1 MSKRYRLSFFFPLLM
16 IGATVAVIL
25 RTVASIF
32 DFDFI
37 YGYYYGSPTFIGSVW
52 VTVIVSVLLFSF
64 ALLPTRHNEPEL
76 PFGTPILYIPSALSG
91 VALAFTAF
99 SAIAK
104 AISLSADLTNSFLV
118 PLDTVALVSGA
129 LALASTVY
137 FALCCLICRG
147 KSDLRAVFGMVTVIF
162 LVFYAVYL
170 YFDTRLAINAHAK
183 SIDQLAY
190 IFLAAFFLFETR
202 ISLGRQSWKLYVGFG
217 FVSALLSAYSSIPTL
232 ITYFVKG
239 KLMSDSLSGAVL
251 TLALLVYVVARLIQS
266 AILNDNERCPTVTAI
281 IEESKARA
289 EAISVHENELM
300 QTIEDSEAARLEDKR
315 IADVAELHELISEN
329 EEEQEKSDVLI
340 PEGSAEEETSQPTA
354 EEITEDRE
362 EI

>member
-1 MSKRYRLSFFFPLLM
+1 MSKRYRLSFFFPLLI

-37 YGYYYGSPTFIGSVW
+37 YGYYYSSPTFIGSVW
-52 VTVIVSVLLFSF
+52 VTVIASVLLFSF

-76 PFGTPILYIPSALSG
+76 PFGTPILYIPCALSG

-104 AISLSADLTNSFLV
+104 ATSLSADVTTSFLV

-162 LVFYAVYL
+162 LV
-170 YFDTRLAINAHAK
+170 FDTRLAINAHAK

-251 TLALLVYVVARLIQS
+251 TLALLVYVVARLIQA
-266 AILNDNERCPTVTAI
+266 AILHDNERCPTVTAV

-300 QTIEDSEAARLEDKR
+300 QTIEVSEAARLEDKR
-315 IADVAELHELISEN
+315 IAEVAELHELISEN
-329 EEEQEKSDVLI
+329 EEEHEKSDVLI
-340 PEGSAEEETSQPTA
+340 PEGTAEEETSQPTA